1 MVANALMHNI
11 LKGQDTFF
19 FFFFPMKVSIY
30 GVYSVF
36 DVGET

>member
-19 FFFFPMKVSIY
+19 FLMKGSIY
-30 GVYSVF
+30 GVYSIF
-36 DVGET
+36 DVGED